1 MKLLIPSLFPLT
13 RTLLRVVATVM
24 LAACGNN
31 QLSHTADRVIVL
43 GFDGMDPALAREW
56 MADGSLPNLRQLA
69 ENGYFQVLPT
79 SLPAQSPVAWSDF
92 ATGGDASVH
101 GIYDFLRRDPESY
114 QPQFSFSGVEQPK
127 HVFDWGDYRIPLG
140 IPEAVNYRKGVPFWL
155 RFEQSGGESTV
166 EGVPVTYPPD
176 PVHEMISGMGVPDLA
191 GTQGTYSFYTT
202 EADTYDHEGG
212 RVIPIKVSDG
222 KVETELLGPQHPMM
236 RDAHWL
242 TLPLKLSRTGNGVNL
257 QLGSEVRSLQPEEWS
272 DWLPVSF
279 PVMPMLAIHGMVRVL
294 LVSGFPDVRL
304 YISPIHADPL
314 HADLPISSPPDFAK
328 HLADRIGRFHTLGMA
343 EETWSLNDEKISDQ
357 DFLQMNRIFMHE
369 REQMLYDALQQSR
382 SRLIVSVF
390 VQVDRISHM
399 FWRTRD
405 PLHARHADAEPAS
418 KNAIHMI
425 YQESD
430 RIVGEVRKRMRAG
443 DKLIILSDHG
453 FAPYRRSVHL
463 NRWLMENGYLKLKRG
478 SKKKT
483 ATLDDIDWGATRAYA
498 IGLNGVYLNLRGRE
512 PQGIVAPEQV
522 AALKQEISKALLK
535 FTDPANGEAVL
546 AAVHDTTTS
555 YSQPAQLEAPDLI
568 AGYRPGFRAS
578 WETALGQ
585 VPDALVSENR
595 SKWSGDHCIEPS
607 FVPGVLFASF
617 KPLHEVPGI
626 SGMAKLIEGT
636 LGEGSKGH

>member
-1 MKLLIPSLFPLT
+1 M
-13 RTLLRVVATVM
+13 RTWLAILVAVV
-24 LAACGNN
+24 LAACNN
-31 QLSHTADRVIVL
+31 GQSPQVTDRVIVL

-56 MADGSLPNLRQLA
+56 IADGSLPNLRQLA
-69 ENGYFQVLPT
+69 ADGVFQPLPT

-101 GIYDFLRRDPESY
+101 GIYDFLRRDRGNYKPR
-114 QPQFSFSGVEQPK
+114 FSFSGIEQPA
-127 HVFDWGDYRIPLG
+127 HSFDWGDYRIPLG
-140 IPEAVNYRKGVPFWL
+140 IPEPVNYRKGVPFWL
-155 RFEQSGGESTV
+155 KFEQSGGESTV

-202 EADTYDHEGG
+202 QADAYDHEGG
-212 RVIPIKVSDG
+212 RVIPIKVSAG
-222 KVETELLGPQHPMM
+222 IVETELLGPQHPLI
-236 RDAHWL
+236 REERWL
-242 TLPLKLSRTGNGVNL
+242 SLPLKLSPIKTGVNL
-257 QLGSEVRSLQPEEWS
+257 ELGGEARSLQPGEWS

-279 PVMPMLAIHGMVRVL
+279 PVMPMLTIHGMVRVL

-304 YISPIHADPL
+304 YVSPIHADPL
-314 HADLPISSPPDFAK
+314 HADLPISSPPGFAK
-328 HLADRIGRFHTLGMA
+328 DLAGRIGRFHTLGMA
-343 EETWSLNDEKISDQ
+343 EETWSLNDERINDQ

-369 REQMLYDALQQSR
+369 REQMLYEALQQSH

-405 PLHARHADAEPAS
+405 PLHARHADTEPAS

-443 DKLIILSDHG
+443 DKLIVLSDHG

-463 NRWLMENGYLKLKRG
+463 NRWLLDNGYLKLKRAG
-478 SKKKT
+478 KT
-483 ATLDDIDWGATRAYA
+483 PSATLDDIDWSATRAYA
-498 IGLNGVYLNLRGRE
+498 IGLNGIYLNLRGRE
-512 PQGIVAPEQV
+512 AEGIVEPQQA
-522 AALKQEISKALLK
+522 AALKQELSKALLK
-535 FTDPANGEAVL
+535 FNDPSNGEAVL
-546 AAVHDTTTS
+546 AAVHDTASS
-555 YSQPAQLEAPDLI
+555 YSQPAQTEAPDLI

-607 FVPGVLFASF
+607 FVPGVLFVSF
-617 KPLHEVPGI
+617 KPPHPVPGI
-626 SGMAKLIEGT
+626 SGMARLIESALDRGDK
-636 LGEGSKGH
+636 SH